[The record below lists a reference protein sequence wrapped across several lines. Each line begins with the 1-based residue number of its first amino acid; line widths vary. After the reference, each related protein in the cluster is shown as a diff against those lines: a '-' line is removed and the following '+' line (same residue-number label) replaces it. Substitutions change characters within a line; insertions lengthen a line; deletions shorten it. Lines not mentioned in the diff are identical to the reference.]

1 MLNPSRFTNCP
12 SENHN
17 KSNRR
22 RVFGM
27 TIFNS
32 SKWLNK
38 MSMVN
43 LYVRLADFA
52 IPIYY
57 KYKVEVD

>member
-1 MLNPSRFTNCP
+1 
-12 SENHN
+12 
-17 KSNRR
+17 
-22 RVFGM
+22 M

-57 KYKVEVD
+57 KYKVEVG